1 MHPPARADLEELA
14 DVGASQSLHGLAK
27 VQSRLQPLA
36 AVQGRR
42 ENREEEVPLH
52 QNSIISRRAVRAP
65 HRGLRDHVPR

>member
-42 ENREEEVPLH
+42 ENLEEEMPLPP
-52 QNSIISRRAVRAP
+52 NRIISRSAVRAP
-65 HRGLRDHVPR
+65 HRDL